1 MKKLYKIKR
10 IEINWEI
17 DSIRITHIDGN
28 EDYTYTMFKN
38 NNNWVSIEHY
48 AYIANHTAEYFLDYA
63 NDNFIKKS
71 QSNWKIELNEK

>member
-17 DSIRITHIDGN
+17 ESIRITKIDGDT
-28 EDYTYTMFKN
+28 DYEFQMFKN
-38 NNNWVSIEHY
+38 NDNWVSLEHY
-48 AYIANHTAEYFLDYA
+48 AYIAKNTEDYLLDYS
-63 NDNFIKKS
+63 NDKFIRKS